1 MSNTG
6 MSTQKPETLEIEQS
20 QWVPFLATFTREN
33 RGAHARLEVVGP
45 DVGSQIETGDRPF
58 EGVAADVRKSDEPA
72 VWITLGANRED
83 RMMHGIHNVQVIR
96 ALPAD
101 GERGATLEV
110 EVTDGTKTILELSLP
125 DEYALLPGDGEERK
139 S

>member
-1 MSNTG
+1 
-6 MSTQKPETLEIEQS
+6 MSTQKRETLEIERS
-20 QWVPFLATFTREN
+20 QWIPFLDTFTREN

-45 DVGSQIETGDRPF
+45 DVGDQVETGDRPF

-72 VWITLGANRED
+72 VWITFGASPED
-83 RMMHGIHNVQVIR
+83 HLTHGVHNVKVIR

-101 GERGATLEV
+101 GEQGPVLEV
-110 EVTDGTKTILELSLP
+110 EGSDGNRTILELSLP
-125 DEYALLPGDGEERK
+125 GKYALQPGDREERK

>member
-58 EGVAADVRKSDEPA
+58 EGVAANVRKSDEPA
-72 VWITLGANRED
+72 VWITLGANPED
-83 RMMHGIHNVQVIR
+83 RMTHGIHNVQVIR
-96 ALPAD
+96 AT
-101 GERGATLEV
+101 G
-110 EVTDGTKTILELSLP
+110 
-125 DEYALLPGDGEERK
+125 
-139 S
+139 